1 MGRMDGG
8 RGIVRVEVENVE
20 KKGYLCAIVYRIAS
34 WFYTLL
40 WVL

>member
-20 KKGYLCAIVYRIAS
+20 KGYLCAIVYRIAS
-34 WFYTLL
+34 RFYTLL